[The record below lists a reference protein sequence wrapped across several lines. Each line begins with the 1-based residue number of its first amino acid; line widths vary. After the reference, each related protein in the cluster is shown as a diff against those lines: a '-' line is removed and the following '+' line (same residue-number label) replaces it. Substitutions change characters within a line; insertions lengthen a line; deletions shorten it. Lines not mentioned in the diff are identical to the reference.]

1 MRITEGSRAVS
12 RRWFLGQAAGC
23 LAAGVAIPFAPR
35 IASAEVKLA
44 ARITSEAGT
53 SHALSPAFKLAVAGL
68 EAIAKVKDY
77 EAVFVR
83 KEQVNGALVNS
94 QITIKLRHEPFSV
107 YLKFIEPSAGR
118 EVIFVEGKNDG
129 KLLVHETGIAA
140 LAGTL
145 ALDPKGSMA
154 MNGNRYPVTM
164 IGLKTMTETVIE
176 KWLQVKD
183 EKDTKVSVYPNATVG
198 DLSCKVVETVL
209 AKPVDGIPQQTCRLY
224 VEKAT
229 GIPVR
234 VQSLAFPAKPGDK
247 QETVE
252 DYFYSKLKTNI
263 DLKDIDFDPK
273 NPAYSF

>member
-176 KWLQVKD
+176 KWLQVKG